1 MTKKYYVSG
10 ETKFIDIA
18 VRVEAVNEAM
28 AVARY
33 FSEVANLI
41 NRPIEIFI
49 KDLLDISV
57 EEEND

>member
-1 MTKKYYVSG
+1 MAKKFYVSG
-10 ETKFIDIA
+10 ETKLMDIA

-33 FSEVANLI
+33 FSEVANLL

-49 KDLLDISV
+49 KDLLDFSV
-57 EEEND
+57 EEENE